1 LTPSIE
7 SYSGGTGGNFYGFHA
22 VNRPLTWAPVV
33 IPLAV
38 HGRQLPLTHDNN
50 IGNNPK
56 NLTKNLK
63 KFFG

>member
-1 LTPSIE
+1 LSRTPGVPEGI
-7 SYSGGTGGNFYGFHA
+7 FYGFRA